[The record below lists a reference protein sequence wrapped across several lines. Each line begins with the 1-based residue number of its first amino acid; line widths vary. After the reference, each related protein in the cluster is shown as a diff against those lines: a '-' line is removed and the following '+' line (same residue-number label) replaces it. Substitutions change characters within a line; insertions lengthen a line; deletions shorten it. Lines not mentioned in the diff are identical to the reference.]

1 MAHDASQNNPKK
13 ELAFALVGITAFLVM
28 ILSIATLGWLRPA
41 GNHEVATVSATE
53 AGQKLEEALKEIE
66 KPKAQESSTAEA
78 TADTASAEAAADT
91 DGAKTDDNADST
103 EATAEPASTEGTAEA
118 TAEAEATADTAK
130 EEPAPA
136 STEGETAKTE

>member
-13 ELAFALVGITAFLVM
+13 EIAFALVGITAFLVM
-28 ILSIATLGWLRPA
+28 ILGIGISGFLRPA

-53 AGQKLEEALKEIE
+53 AGQKLEEALKAIE
-66 KPKAQESSTAEA
+66 KPKVEEGATAEGA
-78 TADTASAEAAADT
+78 SDPAPTETANADTA
-91 DGAKTDDNADST
+91 NADSA
-103 EATAEPASTEGTAEA
+103 EATAEPAKPAEDTAEA
-118 TAEAEATADTAK
+118 TAEATDTAK